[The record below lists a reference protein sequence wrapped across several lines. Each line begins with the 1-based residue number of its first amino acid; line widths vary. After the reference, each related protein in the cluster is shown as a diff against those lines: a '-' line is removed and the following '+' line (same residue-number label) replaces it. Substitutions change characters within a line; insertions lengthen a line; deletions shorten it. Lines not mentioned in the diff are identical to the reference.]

1 VDRADG
7 PDARYDLGMA
17 ENGIV
22 VPLLD
27 GFEEIEA
34 VTIIDVLRRA
44 ELPVLVAGEARGIV
58 KGNHAIGVQAEIALA
73 EIDASAVR
81 AVVLPGGMPG
91 AANLSQHPEVQSLI
105 QQVAAAGKYTAAIC
119 AGPIALAAAGVL
131 EGRTATCYP
140 GLQDKLDGATFIE
153 EGIVVDGP
161 VITSRGPGTAME
173 FALTLVG
180 LLVGGEVEAK
190 LGERMLVHRSAEAR
204 RIS

>member
-1 VDRADG
+1 M
-7 PDARYDLGMA
+7 MA

-44 ELPVLVAGEARGIV
+44 ELPVLVVGEKRGIV
-58 KGNHAIGVQAEIALA
+58 KGNHAIGVEAEMALS
-73 EIDASAVR
+73 ELDTTAVR

-91 AANLSQHPEVQSLI
+91 AANLAQHPDVQSLI
-105 QQVAAAGKYTAAIC
+105 KQVASAGKYTAAIC

-131 EGRTATCYP
+131 RGRTATCYP
-140 GLQDKLDGATFIE
+140 GVQDKLDGATFIE
-153 EGIVVDGP
+153 ERIVVDGP

-173 FALTLVG
+173 LALTLVG

-190 LGERMLVHRSAEAR
+190 LGERMLVSRSAEAR
-204 RIS
+204 RVS

>member
-1 VDRADG
+1 
-7 PDARYDLGMA
+7 MA
-17 ENGIV
+17 ENAIV

-44 ELPVLVAGEARGIV
+44 ELPVLVAGEQRGVV
-58 KGNHAIGVQAEIALA
+58 KGNHAIGVAAEISFA
-73 EIDASAVR
+73 ELDRGAVR

-91 AANLSQHPEVQSLI
+91 AANLAQHPEVQSLI
-105 QQVAAAGKYTAAIC
+105 KQVAAAGKYTAAIC

-140 GLQDKLDGATFIE
+140 GLQDKLEGATFIE
-153 EGIVVDGP
+153 ERIVVDGP

-190 LGERMLVHRSAEAR
+190 LGERMLVSRSAEAR

>member
-1 VDRADG
+1 M
-7 PDARYDLGMA
+7 RYASGMA
-17 ENGIV
+17 ENAIV

-27 GFEEIEA
+27 GFEETEA

-44 ELPVLVAGEARGIV
+44 ELPVLVAGAQRGVV
-58 KGNHAIGVQAEIALA
+58 KGNHAIGVEAEIALS
-73 EIDASAVR
+73 EIEPSTVR

-91 AANLSQHPEVQSLI
+91 AANLSQSPEVQSLI
-105 QQVAAAGKYTAAIC
+105 KQVAAAGKYTAAIC

-131 EGRTATCYP
+131 RGKTVTCFP
-140 GLQDKLDGATFIE
+140 GNQDKLQGGTSIE
-153 EGIVVDGP
+153 DRVVVDGP

-180 LLVGGEVEAK
+180 LLVGGEAESRLA
-190 LGERMLVHRSAEAR
+190 ERMIVSRSTEAR

>member
-1 VDRADG
+1 M
-7 PDARYDLGMA
+7 RYAAGMA

-44 ELPVLVAGEARGIV
+44 ELSVLVAGEARGVV
-58 KGNHAIGVQAEIALA
+58 KGNHAIGVEAEIALS
-73 EIDASAVR
+73 ELDASAVR

-91 AANLSQHPEVQSLI
+91 AANLAQHPEAQSLI
-105 QQVAAAGKYTAAIC
+105 KAVAAAGKYTAAIC

-131 EGRTATCYP
+131 KGKTVTCYP
-140 GLQDKLDGATFIE
+140 GHQDKLDGATFIE
-153 EGIVVDGP
+153 DTIVVDGP

-180 LLVGGEVEAK
+180 LLVSGEVEAR
-190 LGERMLVHRSAEAR
+190 LAERMLVSRSAEAR